1 MGLLKSIDD
10 VAGINYYEYRDND
23 YYNRYE
29 YRARFK
35 LKGIRY
41 TWYTKTI
48 EDFQKKV
55 VSGQS
60 YYGIR
65 PEDRTA
71 VNENLA
77 TIMDFIT
84 WRNLRKKDKQAM
96 IRIEGDV
103 VAVFSSDLALLNTLQ
118 NLNTSL
124 EIDYTQVQK
133 SEFIGVKAFAR
144 QPKHKYRVYLKSKR
158 VESEFAKDLH
168 ELFKRTTGLYPSIA
182 LKYWAKD
189 SAGSNAVRQSWR
201 FRYSSASHFIDYDD
215 ESVLSY
221 LALMHGNMLG
231 KRYKLEKRPEAI

>member
-10 VAGINYYEYRDND
+10 VPGIDYYEYRDND
-23 YYNRYE
+23 YYNKYE
-29 YRARFK
+29 YRARFS

-48 EDFQKKV
+48 EDFQKRV

-84 WRNLRKKDKQAM
+84 WRNLRKKDKLAM

-103 VAVFSSDLALLNTLQ
+103 VAAFSSDLSLLNTLQ
-118 NLNTSL
+118 NLNTNL
-124 EIDYTQVQK
+124 EIDYKQVQR
-133 SEFIGVKAFAR
+133 SAFIGVKTFVNE
-144 QPKHKYRVYLKSKR
+144 PKHKYRVYLKSKR
-158 VESEFAKDLH
+158 VEEAFAKDLND
-168 ELFKRTTGLYPSIA
+168 LFKRTKELYPSHA
-182 LKYWAKD
+182 LKYWAKS
-189 SAGSNAVRQSWR
+189 SANTLPARQIWR

-221 LALMHGNMLG
+221 LALMHGDMLG
-231 KRYKLEKRPEAI
+231 KRYKLEKRPEAM

>member
-1 MGLLKSIDD
+1 MGLLKSVDNVPGID
-10 VAGINYYEYRDND
+10 YYEYRDDD

-41 TWYTKTI
+41 TWYTKTA
-48 EDFQKKV
+48 EDFHKRV
-55 VSGQS
+55 VLGQS

-65 PEDRTA
+65 AEDRTS

-84 WRNLRKKDKQAM
+84 WRNLRKKDKLAM

-103 VAVFSSDLALLNTLQ
+103 VAAFSSDLALLTTLQ
-118 NLNTSL
+118 NLSTDL

-133 SEFIGVKAFAR
+133 SAFIGVKSFVNE
-144 QPKHKYRVYLKSKR
+144 PKHKYRVYLKSKR

-189 SAGSNAVRQSWR
+189 SVNSNIVRQSWR

>member
-1 MGLLKSIDD
+1 MALLKLVNNVPGID
-10 VAGINYYEYRDND
+10 YYEYRDND
-23 YYNRYE
+23 YYNKYE

-35 LKGIRY
+35 IKGIRY

-48 EDFQKKV
+48 EDFQKRV

-65 PEDRTA
+65 AEDRTA

-84 WRNLRKKDKQAM
+84 WRNLRKTDKQAM

-118 NLNTSL
+118 NLSRDL
-124 EIDYTQVQK
+124 VIDYTQVQK
-133 SEFIGVKAFAR
+133 SAFIGVKTFVKT
-144 QPKHKYRVYLKSKR
+144 PKHKYRIYLKSKR
-158 VESEFAKDLH
+158 VENEFASDLND
-168 ELFKRTTGLYPSIA
+168 LFKRTKGLYPSDA
-182 LKYWAKD
+182 LKYWAKA
-189 SAGSNAVRQSWR
+189 SANSLPARQIWR

-221 LALMHGNMLG
+221 LALMHGDMLG
-231 KRYKLEKRPEAI
+231 KRYKLEKRPEES

>member
-1 MGLLKSIDD
+1 MGLLKLINDVPGID
-10 VAGINYYEYRDND
+10 YYEYRDND

-41 TWYTKTI
+41 TWYTKTA

-65 PEDRTA
+65 PEDRTI

-77 TIMDFIT
+77 TILDFIT
-84 WRNLRKKDKQAM
+84 WRNQRKKDKLAM

-103 VAVFSSDLALLNTLQ
+103 VAAFSSDLALLNTLQ

-124 EIDYTQVQK
+124 EIDYTQVQR
-133 SEFIGVKAFAR
+133 SAFIGVKYFVN
-144 QPKHKYRVYLKSKR
+144 QPKHKYRVYLKSKK
-158 VESEFAKDLH
+158 VENEFAKDLH
-168 ELFKRTTGLYPSIA
+168 ELFKRTKGLYPSIA

-189 SAGSNAVRQSWR
+189 SAGSNSIQRSWR

-215 ESVLSY
+215 ESTQSY
-221 LALMHGNMLG
+221 IALMHGNMLG
-231 KRYKLEKRPEAI
+231 KRYKLEKRPEDN